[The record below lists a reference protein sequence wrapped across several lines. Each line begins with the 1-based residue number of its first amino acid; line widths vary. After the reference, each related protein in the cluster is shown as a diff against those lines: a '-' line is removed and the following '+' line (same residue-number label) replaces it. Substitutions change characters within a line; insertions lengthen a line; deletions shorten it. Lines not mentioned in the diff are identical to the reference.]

1 MADAALS
8 PAPAPAPEWVR
19 APERGNT
26 FWLRVMI
33 GITRALGWH
42 AGHVLL
48 YPITAYFLAF
58 SPRQRVSARQYLGR
72 ALGRPARFGDVWTL
86 YFTFAAT
93 ILDRVWLAS
102 GRTRDFAITV
112 HGLDALRARV
122 EAGRGDGPGDCRGC
136 LLFGA
141 HLGSFEALRAVADA
155 GCPVEVSVL
164 MHEANAARVKAVFD
178 ALGGEA
184 RASAII
190 PLGTPDSML
199 RVREVLERGGLVG
212 LLADR
217 AAPGNPAGQRMQRVG
232 FLGHP
237 AKLPTGPHVLA
248 AVLGVPVLLAFGIRT
263 GPRRYEVVF
272 KDFAERV
279 APGGRAGREAAVAAS
294 VAAYARELEA
304 MCRAHPYNWF
314 NFFPFWGD
322 A

>member
-1 MADAALS
+1 MADATLN
-8 PAPAPAPEWVR
+8 PAAQGPGWVR
-19 APERGNT
+19 APERGND

-48 YPITAYFLAF
+48 FPITAYFLAF
-58 SPRQRVSARQYLGR
+58 SPRQRVSAREYLGR
-72 ALGRPARFGDVWTL
+72 ALGRPARLSDLWAL

-102 GRTRDFAITV
+102 GRTQSFAITV
-112 HGLDALRARV
+112 HGLEALRARV
-122 EAGRGDGPGDCRGC
+122 EAGQGC

-141 HLGSFEALRAVADA
+141 HLGSFEALRAIADA
-155 GCPVEVSVL
+155 GCPVPVSVL

-178 ALGGEA
+178 ALGGA
-184 RASAII
+184 GRAAAII

-199 RVREVLERGGLVG
+199 RVREVLEDGGLVG

-217 AAPGNPAGQRMQRVG
+217 APPGDAIGQRLHRVE

-237 AKLPTGPHVLA
+237 APLPTGPHLLA

-263 GPRRYEVVF
+263 GPRRYEIHF
-272 KDFAERV
+272 RAFAERV
-279 APGGRAGREAAVAAS
+279 APGGRAGRDAAVAAS
-294 VAAYARELEA
+294 VQAYARELEA

-314 NFFPFWGD
+314 NFFPFWQ
-322 A
+322 AP